1 MISIHKTFN
10 NLHNMKKKSL
20 TEIGTKYNTDK
31 ATGHKFTDF
40 YERYVSKYNN
50 PNILEIGIYYGA
62 SLKMW
67 EEYFGKPLIVGVDIN
82 DKKEYESENIKT
94 IVADQSDFNQL
105 KECLKYASEYDIIID
120 DGSHIIGHQIS
131 TLCNMFPYLKSGG
144 VYICEDLHTSFI
156 GGQYN
161 PNGDTTS
168 AYDFVYRVGKDND
181 VDTDYATTDQVSY
194 LRQNISSVEIFQTY
208 PNDYYHSITSAIV
221 KK

>member
-1 MISIHKTFN
+1 
-10 NLHNMKKKSL
+10 MKNKSL

-50 PNILEIGIYYGA
+50 PNILEIGVYHGA

-67 EEYFGKPLIVGVDIN
+67 EEYFGNPLIVGVDIM
-82 DKKEYESENIKT
+82 DKKEYESENIKI
-94 IVADQSDFNQL
+94 IVADQSDFSQL
-105 KECLKYASEYDIIID
+105 KECLKYASEYDIIVD

-131 TLCNMFPYLKSGG
+131 TLCNLFPYLKSGG

-161 PNGDTTS
+161 PNNDNLT
-168 AYDFVYRVGKDND
+168 AYDFVYRINKDIEIE
-181 VDTDYATTDQVSY
+181 TPYATQDQINY
-194 LRQNISSVEIFQTY
+194 AKQNTSIVEIFQLY
-208 PNDYYHSITSAIV
+208 PNDYMHSITSVIV